1 MLRFRSLDMGKSLCQ
16 NSTSCV
22 IILLTLYIKLVV
34 KLGYARISTEN
45 QRFDRQIESLTASG
59 VERIYQDIESGGR
72 RKRGELDRMLEQLRT
87 GDLVVVETLDRLS
100 RSLRD
105 LLEIVETINKQG
117 ADFESLNENI
127 DTSSASGKLMF
138 HIFGVIAEFERARIK
153 ERVRHGITVAA
164 AKGRKGGRPR
174 VLTSEQAQV
183 VIEVRNIQRK
193 SISECARIFGVSRRT
208 ISRVLSES

>member
-1 MLRFRSLDMGKSLCQ
+1 MSKSLCQ
-16 NSTSCV
+16 NSTGCV
-22 IILLTLYIKLVV
+22 IILLTLNIKLVV

-87 GDLVVVETLDRLS
+87 GDLIVVDTLDRLS

-117 ADFESLNENI
+117 ADFQSLNENI

-164 AKGRKGGRPR
+164 EKGRKGGRPR
-174 VLTSEQAQV
+174 VLTGEQAQAV
-183 VIEVRNIQRK
+183 VEVRNIQRK

>member
-1 MLRFRSLDMGKSLCQ
+1 M
-16 NSTSCV
+16 
-22 IILLTLYIKLVV
+22 

-117 ADFESLNENI
+117 ADFQSLNENI

-174 VLTSEQAQV
+174 ALTSEQAQAV
-183 VIEVRNIQRK
+183 VEVRNIQRK

>member
-1 MLRFRSLDMGKSLCQ
+1 M
-16 NSTSCV
+16 
-22 IILLTLYIKLVV
+22 
-34 KLGYARISTEN
+34 
-45 QRFDRQIESLTASG
+45 
-59 VERIYQDIESGGR
+59 
-72 RKRGELDRMLEQLRT
+72 
-87 GDLVVVETLDRLS
+87 
-100 RSLRD
+100 RD

-117 ADFESLNENI
+117 ADFQSLNENI

-138 HIFGVIAEFERARIK
+138 QIFGVIAEFERARIK

-174 VLTSEQAQV
+174 VLTSEQAQA

>member
-1 MLRFRSLDMGKSLCQ
+1 M
-16 NSTSCV
+16 
-22 IILLTLYIKLVV
+22 

-117 ADFESLNENI
+117 ADFQSVNENI

-164 AKGRKGGRPR
+164 EKGRKGGRPR
-174 VLTSEQAQV
+174 VLTSEQAQAV
-183 VIEVRNIQRK
+183 VEVRNIQRK
-193 SISECARIFGVSRRT
+193 SISECARIFGVSRQNNFSRIVGILIFRT
-208 ISRVLSES
+208 SIRFLL